1 MPRIGALLSLSREH
15 HSSLVMARTARRAVN
30 ENENDVMARS
40 VAMTAAM
47 ASIEAHWH
55 TLMAAHFEREER
67 LIRIAQDALD
77 PQAFEAA
84 LNRMTTKP
92 AVMLGALIP
101 RFSAER
107 FLYDYAEDGKLWMRL
122 NAVMRRVQLAELPA
136 GFESVLAI
144 ARAKVRPRV
153 AELLTPSP

>member
-15 HSSLVMARTARRAVN
+15 HSSLVMARTARRAAN
-30 ENENDVMARS
+30 ENENDAMARS

-77 PQAFEAA
+77 PQAV
-84 LNRMTTKP
+84 T
-92 AVMLGALIP
+92 
-101 RFSAER
+101 
-107 FLYDYAEDGKLWMRL
+107 
-122 NAVMRRVQLAELPA
+122 RVLTEHAELRILAAGPCALEPA
-136 GFESVLAI
+136 
-144 ARAKVRPRV
+144 ARLRRFADLISAHVRYEERTLFPQLQSHPCITDV
-153 AELLTPSP
+153 VTDADP